1 MNMLI
6 IGGLLAL
13 AIVAILGA
21 VLLGIGEE
29 RAKKKPGD
37 EPAALPTQALP
48 APQTP
53 RASNT
58 VPPPT
63 PPVESQMSRPL
74 APSQHLQAQASSIPQ
89 IPGVAQAP
97 EITLPSMMPEE
108 RQMTGPSAPPL
119 HENGL
124 LSAYRNSHMPGH
136 REEEY
141 TMILNGQIN
150 KLADELRFLAQH
162 ASELEQRLTSLRT
175 ALEGLQDQQSEVTTK
190 HHAVKLDNP
199 SF

>member
-1 MNMLI
+1 MLI

-21 VLLGIGEE
+21 ILLGIGEE

-37 EPAALPTQALP
+37 ESAALPMQALP
-48 APQTP
+48 TPQVPETP
-53 RASNT
+53 QASNT

-74 APSQHLQAQASSIPQ
+74 AP
-89 IPGVAQAP
+89 
-97 EITLPSMMPEE
+97 
-108 RQMTGPSAPPL
+108 PL
-119 HENGL
+119 RENGL

-141 TMILNGQIN
+141 TMIPNSQVH
-150 KLADELRFLAQH
+150 KFADELRFLAQQT
-162 ASELEQRLTSLRT
+162 SELEQHLTSLRK
-175 ALEGLQDQQSEVTTK
+175 AIEDLQDQQSEVTTK

>member
-21 VLLGIGEE
+21 ILLGIGEE

-48 APQTP
+48 APQ
-53 RASNT
+53 
-58 VPPPT
+58 V
-63 PPVESQMSRPL
+63 
-74 APSQHLQAQASSIPQ
+74 
-89 IPGVAQAP
+89 P

-108 RQMTGPSAPPL
+108 RQVTGPLAPPL
-119 HENGL
+119 RENGL

-141 TMILNGQIN
+141 TMIPNSQVH
-150 KLADELRFLAQH
+150 KFADELRFLAQQT
-162 ASELEQRLTSLRT
+162 SELEQHLTSLRK
-175 ALEGLQDQQSEVTTK
+175 AIEDLQDQQSEVTTK